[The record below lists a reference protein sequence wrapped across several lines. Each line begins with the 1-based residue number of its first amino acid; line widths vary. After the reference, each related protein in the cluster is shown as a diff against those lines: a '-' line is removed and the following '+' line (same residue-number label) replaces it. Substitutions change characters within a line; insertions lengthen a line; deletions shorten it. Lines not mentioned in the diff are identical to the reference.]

1 VTIEEQ
7 ANSLEQSLHTLES
20 LKKKPW
26 LSAEDKRAVV
36 EDVRHRIRTA
46 EFTLNLPARADE
58 ASGRQKLILWAEV
71 ATGTLKSPEYQ

>member
-1 VTIEEQ
+1 VTVEEQ
-7 ANSLEQSLHTLES
+7 ANSSEQSLHTLES

-36 EDVRHRIRTA
+36 EDVRRRIRTA
-46 EFTLNLPARADE
+46 ESTLNLPVRPDE
-58 ASGRQKLILWAEV
+58 AYARQKLILWAEV